1 MVGLADE
8 SVIVTLWNQVYCIQN
23 IGSRKDREHPSE
35 NFAFLFERF
44 TEVFVHGVV
53 EEDVREDC
61 KDAQQNIKGTINIPL
76 FASVVVQIFDMC
88 LAAVVVIVVVDF
100 QTNEVKSH
108 NPRNKGNHKSE
119 KPHSLKICF
128 CIMLYLG
135 SALIFA
141 NLYKLF
147 NLICNTNDQILHRG
161 TLENSDVK
169 R

>member
-1 MVGLADE
+1 LVGLADE
-8 SVIVTLWNQVYCIQN
+8 SVVVTLWNQVYCIHN
-23 IGSRKDREHPSE
+23 IGSSKDREHPSE

-88 LAAVVVIVVVDF
+88 LAAVVVFVVVDF

-108 NPRNKGNHKSE
+108 NPRNK
-119 KPHSLKICF
+119 
-128 CIMLYLG
+128 
-135 SALIFA
+135 
-141 NLYKLF
+141 
-147 NLICNTNDQILHRG
+147 
-161 TLENSDVK
+161 
-169 R
+169 